1 MAAKTRHG
9 GLEDH
14 GGGMSARSHIRRDP
28 GARQDS
34 ASVEIQ
40 LPWWAIALPAIAFAA
55 LLLLILNP
63 ADAHAASGEPVV
75 TNVLERIQ
83 ETVFRTTP

>member
-1 MAAKTRHG
+1 
-9 GLEDH
+9 
-14 GGGMSARSHIRRDP
+14 MSARSHTRRDLEAP
-28 GARQDS
+28 KDS

-63 ADAHAASGEPVV
+63 ADAHAASGEPMV
-75 TNVLERIQ
+75 THLLERIQ
-83 ETVFRTTP
+83 ETVFGSAP